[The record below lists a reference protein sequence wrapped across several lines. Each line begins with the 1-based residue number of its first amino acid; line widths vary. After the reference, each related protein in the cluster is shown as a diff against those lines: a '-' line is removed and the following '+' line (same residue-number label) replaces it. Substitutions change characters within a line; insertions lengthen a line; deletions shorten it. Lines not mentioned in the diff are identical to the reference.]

1 MQFHRLPWNAAI
13 DMMCLMEKN
22 LKALVFDMDGVLLDS
37 ESICDEIWELLA
49 RQMGLPDI
57 QAAIAENRGCN
68 EAMMA
73 KNLTVRYGP
82 GFDCPKFFSDFR
94 VYFTEVERSRGI
106 PLLPQVRET
115 LDYLKGR
122 GYRLALATSTR
133 RSVAMRQLKA
143 AGVWDFFEAQ
153 AFGDEVE
160 HSKPAPD
167 IYLKA
172 AQELGVEPGLC
183 AGIEDSPNGIISV
196 HRAGFKAIMV
206 PDRIQP
212 SDEIKKLCW
221 KIGKPLSTLREF
233 L

>member
-1 MQFHRLPWNAAI
+1 MQFRRLSWNAAI
-13 DMMCLMEKN
+13 DMMCFMENN

-73 KNLTVRYGP
+73 RNLIGRYGP

-94 VYFTEVERSRGI
+94 VYFTEAERSRGI

-133 RSVAMRQLKA
+133 RSVATRQLKA

-172 AQELGVEPGLC
+172 ARALGVEPGLC
-183 AGIEDSPNGIISV
+183 AGVEDSPNGIKSV
-196 HRAGFKAIMV
+196 FAAGFKAIMV
-206 PDRIQP
+206 PDRMEP

-221 KIGKPLSTLREF
+221 KIGKPISTLREF

>member
-1 MQFHRLPWNAAI
+1 MQNNI
-13 DMMCLMEKN
+13 KQEN
-22 LKALVFDMDGVLLDS
+22 VVKAVVFDMDGVLLDS

-73 KNLTVRYGP
+73 RNLIGRYGP

-106 PLLPQVRET
+106 PLLPQVHET

-133 RSVAMRQLKA
+133 RSTATRQLKA
-143 AGVWDFFEAQ
+143 VGIYDFFEAST
-153 AFGDEVE
+153 FGDEVE
-160 HSKPAPD
+160 NSKPAPD

-172 AQELGVEPGLC
+172 ARELGVEPDFC

-196 HRAGFKAIMV
+196 HSAGFKPIMV
-206 PDRIQP
+206 PDRIEP

-221 KIGKPLSTLREF
+221 KIGKPISALREF

>member
-13 DMMCLMEKN
+13 DKICFMEKN

-49 RQMGLPDI
+49 EQMNLPDI

-73 KNLTVRYGP
+73 RNLIGRYGP

-133 RSVAMRQLKA
+133 RSVATRQLKA

-160 HSKPAPD
+160 RSKPAPD

-172 AQELGVEPGLC
+172 ARALGVEPGLC
-183 AGIEDSPNGIISV
+183 AGVEDSPTE
-196 HRAGFKAIMV
+196 RA
-206 PDRIQP
+206 
-212 SDEIKKLCW
+212 
-221 KIGKPLSTLREF
+221 LRQ
-233 L
+233 

>member
-1 MQFHRLPWNAAI
+1 MQFQRLPWNAAI
-13 DMMCLMEKN
+13 DKICFMENN

-49 RQMGLPDI
+49 EQMNLPDI
-57 QAAIAENRGCN
+57 QGAIAENRGCN

-73 KNLTVRYGP
+73 KNLVARYGE
-82 GFDCPKFFSDFR
+82 GFDCKKFFADFR
-94 VYFTEVERSRGI
+94 VHFNEIENTKGI
-106 PLLPQVRET
+106 PLLPHVQET
-115 LDYLKGR
+115 LDYLKSR

-133 RSVAMRQLKA
+133 RSTATRQLKA
-143 AGVWDFFEAQ
+143 VGIYDFFEAS

-160 HSKPAPD
+160 RSKPAPD

-172 AQELGVEPGLC
+172 ARELGVEPGLC

-206 PDRIQP
+206 PDRIAP
-212 SDEIKKLCW
+212 SEKIKSLCW
-221 KIGKPLSTLREF
+221 KIGKPLSTLKEF